1 MTQHHVLSYDSE
13 LELLL
18 VPDSAVFEMAPGVIV
33 AFAVRRAS
41 STPQRPHGI
50 SYALVLREKAGG
62 PPWVRFDNA
71 HAVDEPNRGY
81 RRKRATHDHWHRT
94 PKDKGRPY
102 NFTTAAQLLDD
113 FWREVKRT
121 LDEKGI
127 PNDL

>member
-1 MTQHHVLSYDSE
+1 MDNGE

-18 VPDSAVFEMAPGVIV
+18 ALDGAVFEMAPGVVVEFTAHSTAI
-33 AFAVRRAS
+33 
-41 STPQRPHGI
+41 TPQRPHGI
-50 SYALVLREKAGG
+50 SYALVLRARSGG

-71 HAVDEPNRGY
+71 HAVDAGNRGY
-81 RRKRATHDHWHRT
+81 RHKRAAYDHWHRT

-102 NFTTAAQLLDD
+102 HFTTAARLLDD